1 MDTAHLK
8 AFLRIAETGSISRA
22 AQSLGIA
29 QPSLSQQ
36 LLRLEDEIGFS
47 LFERIA
53 RGVIL
58 TEAGRIFLER
68 ARHILHVTEQAVAD
82 ARQLREEARGK
93 VVFAMP
99 PSIVRLAGAAL
110 VETLARV
117 APLVRVRIVEA
128 FTGSIRGWLEAEKV
142 DLGILYDLGG
152 LRHLSARFLLR
163 DRLVVVG
170 PPGRFEGNDAA
181 TPLGLDVLAGE
192 PLIAPGPEHGL
203 RQLIEREA
211 AREGIALRVDQET
224 DSLDTMSSL
233 VAAGH
238 GLAVL
243 PLCSV
248 SDPALAG
255 RLSMAS
261 IGAPP
266 LYRSLNVVR
275 NPSHVLTHASV
286 TVERLLT
293 QVLRSAASA
302 GEQS

>member
-36 LLRLEDEIGFS
+36 LLRLEDEIGFK
-47 LFERIA
+47 LFDRIA

-58 TEAGRIFLER
+58 TEPGRIFLEQ

-82 ARQLREEARGK
+82 ARQMRDEARGQ

-99 PSIVRLAGAAL
+99 PSIARLAGLPL
-110 VETLARV
+110 VEALARE
-117 APLVRVRIVEA
+117 APMVRVRLVEA
-128 FTGSIRGWLEAEKV
+128 YTGSIRGWLESEKI
-142 DLGILYDLGG
+142 DLGILYDLGP
-152 LRHLSARFLLR
+152 LRHLAARFLLS
-163 DRLVVVG
+163 DKLAFVG
-170 PPGRFEGNDAA
+170 PPGRFGPGASAA
-181 TPLGLDVLAGE
+181 LHDISGE
-192 PLIAPGPEHGL
+192 PLIMPGPQHGL
-203 RQLIEREA
+203 RQLLDREA
-211 AREGIALRVDQET
+211 AREGVDLRIDQEI
-224 DSLDTMSSL
+224 DSLDTSIAL
-233 VAAGH
+233 VAAGR

-248 SDPALAG
+248 SGPAFAD
-255 RLSMAS
+255 RVSMAS

-266 LYRSLNVVR
+266 LQRSLNVVR

-286 TVERLLT
+286 TVERLLR
-293 QVLRSAASA
+293 QVLDRNA
-302 GEQS
+302 